1 MTIDVEGKLWIAHW
15 GGNMVGRWDPETG
28 ELLTRVEVPAPNVTS
43 CAFGGPDLDVL
54 YITTAGGDNE
64 KMLQEYP
71 LAGSVFRISPDVK
84 GVKADFFG
92 D

>member
-1 MTIDVEGKLWIAHW
+1 
-15 GGNMVGRWDPETG
+15 
-28 ELLTRVEVPAPNVTS
+28 LTRVEVPAPNVTS

-54 YITTAGGDNE
+54 YITTAGGDDE
-64 KMLQEYP
+64 KMLKEYP
-71 LAGSVFRISPDVK
+71 LAGSVFRVSPGVK